1 MSIYWTQLSKIA
13 RVFFAT
19 VNIINLVSFYNDY
32 VFNGIFTSFA
42 CIGLILIGL
51 SFLFIFISI
60 FNFHLAIYWAG
71 FFQYAL
77 ALFIIYDFPN
87 IRLTKPDTLALNKGF
102 YSLSAA
108 VQITFM
114 VIMFKN
120 HTIFHIIFNSVIL
133 AVGVSGLS
141 FRALEEE
148 LSVYLIF
155 EKFVYFIVLSIY

>member
-1 MSIYWTQLSKIA
+1 MCIYWTALSKIA

-19 VNIINLVSFYNDY
+19 VNIINSVSFYNDY
-32 VFNGIFTSFA
+32 VFNGVDSSFA
-42 CIGLILIGL
+42 YIGLILIGL
-51 SFLFIFISI
+51 SFLCIFISI
-60 FNFHLAIYWAG
+60 FNFHQAIYWAG
-71 FFQYAL
+71 FFQCAL
-77 ALFIIYDFPN
+77 ALFILYDFSN

-102 YSLSAA
+102 YSLSGG

-120 HTIFHIIFNSVIL
+120 HTIFHIILNSVIL

-148 LSVYLIF
+148 ISVYLIF
-155 EKFVYFIVLSIY
+155 EKFFYFIVFAIF